1 MGANNI
7 RGIDYRTLHPGTID
21 FIPKGEIRTRWA
33 EDYASMREN
42 FIYGDALSFD
52 ELGKQAVFRK
62 QLFIS
67 TLFGDGSTVDHQD
80 TVTMPDGG

>member
-1 MGANNI
+1 MDKPCVRTYRCPDFLNI

-52 ELGKQAVFRK
+52 ELIARLEVLQQRIRK
-62 QLFIS
+62 IEIDDPFF
-67 TLFGDGSTVDHQD
+67 T
-80 TVTMPDGG
+80 